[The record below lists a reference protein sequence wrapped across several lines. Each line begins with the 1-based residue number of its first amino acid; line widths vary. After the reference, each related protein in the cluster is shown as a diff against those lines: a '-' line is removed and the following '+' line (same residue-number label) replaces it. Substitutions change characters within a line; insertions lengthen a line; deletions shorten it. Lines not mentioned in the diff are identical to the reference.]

1 MSAMTQ
7 VIEVDDGMY
16 QTITQH
22 EDGRVVVETF
32 SGLDAYD
39 KHMRHSVHEYNDQG
53 RTSNSSGTSSL
64 RYKQSYR
71 RHNRT
76 SWYWQNN
83 NYAASV
89 PLIRRSGT

>member
-7 VIEVDDGMY
+7 VIEVGDGMF
-16 QTITQH
+16 QTITRH
-22 EDGRVVVETF
+22 EDGRIVVETF

-53 RTSNSSGTSSL
+53 RIADTSDTPCM
-64 RYKQSYR
+64 RHKQPHR
-71 RHNRT
+71 RNYGP

-83 NYAASV
+83 NHASGV
-89 PLIRRSGT
+89 SLFH